1 MAHAAMVVFA
11 PALVLSLG
19 WHALCALIAYGA
31 VDQGRGTPRTT
42 QGSEE

>member
-1 MAHAAMVVFA
+1 MVHAAMVIIG

-19 WHALCALIAYGA
+19 WHALCALIAYGT
-31 VDQGRGTPRTT
+31 VGQRRGTPRTT

>member
-1 MAHAAMVVFA
+1 MVHAAAVIFTPV
-11 PALVLSLG
+11 LVLSLG

-31 VDQGRGTPRTT
+31 VGQRRGTPRTT